1 MANIIKRL
9 FKKEKYFFLMAPAL
23 VWQFC
28 FFVLPLLFVLQ
39 LAVFTD
45 LFQNFTWEYI
55 TQILYLSH
63 FAVIFRSLHLA
74 LFTAILC
81 LVFGYPVA
89 YFLALHVD
97 KEYKS
102 VLLFLITLPFL
113 TNLLVQI
120 YAWYFILEKKG
131 ILNKILSIF
140 IAEPGNWLNSS
151 FAMYLVMFH
160 IYLPFMMM
168 PLYSILEKINIR
180 LIEASLDLGASSRQ
194 TFFRV
199 VFPLSIQGIKTGFFL
214 VYVTSFGEYVI
225 PSLLGGQKNFY
236 VGTLISEYFFIGRD
250 WHVGAAFTLLSSV
263 VFVISVFVLNKVL
276 QKIVIRLQRI

>member
-1 MANIIKRL
+1 MVNGIKNL
-9 FKKEKYFFLMAPAL
+9 FKKEKYFFFMTPAL
-23 VWQFC
+23 VWQVC
-28 FFVLPLLFVLQ
+28 FFVLPLLFVAQ
-39 LAVFTD
+39 LAIFTD
-45 LFQNFTWEYI
+45 LFQGFTWEYFSEV
-55 TQILYLSH
+55 LYFSH

-74 LFTAILC
+74 LVTAILC

-89 YFLALHVD
+89 YFLALYVD
-97 KEYKS
+97 EQYKS
-102 VLLFLITLPFL
+102 PLLFLITLPFL

-131 ILNKILSIF
+131 ILNKVLSIF

-168 PLYSILEKINIR
+168 PLYSILEKINVR
-180 LIEASLDLGASSRQ
+180 LIEASLDLGASSSQ

-214 VYVTSFGEYVI
+214 VYVTTFGEYVI

-250 WHVGAAFTLLSSV
+250 WHVGAAFTLLSSIIFV
-263 VFVISVFVLNKVL
+263 VSVFILNKAL
-276 QKIVIRLQRI
+276 QAVVTRLQRI